1 MHSLH
6 IRPTGIQHTTCTTN
20 RQHHTSHDHQPKKML
35 GQTLES
41 QTHIQQTQ
49 NHVGQYRY
57 SKNSHQQHGEKK
69 RKRYS

>member
-6 IRPTGIQHTTCTTN
+6 IKPTGLQYTTCTTN
-20 RQHHTSHDHQPKKML
+20 RQHHTSHDHQPQKIL

-49 NHVGQYRY
+49 KYVGQYRY
-57 SKNSHQQHGEKK
+57 SMNSQQHGGK
-69 RKRYS
+69 